1 MSETETTTV
10 VSLTVDGRVIT
21 AAPGELVIA
30 AAERAGVYIP
40 RFCYHPRMSS
50 VGMCRMC
57 LVEVEG
63 PRGSALQVSCMLDVA
78 DGMIVHTE
86 SPAVKKAQDGV
97 LEFLLINHP
106 LDCPVCDKGGECP
119 LQDQTLAFGPGESRF
134 VEEKRH
140 FEKPIPISDLV
151 YLDRERCILCDR
163 CTRFA
168 SEVAGDPLISFV
180 GRGNEMQVLTF
191 PDEPFASYFSG
202 NTVQICPVGALTAK
216 PYRFKARPW
225 DLEEEDSTCTTC
237 SVGCRVTVQSS
248 RNRVLRYQGVDID
261 PVNWGWLCD
270 KGRFAFE
277 AIESGQRLSAPLVR
291 EDDDLVESGWA
302 PALER
307 AALAIRTAVTD
318 GGPASV
324 AVIGGARLTNEDC
337 YAWVKLA
344 KGVIGT
350 DNVDAQL
357 GDGLTAE
364 LVVGL
369 PAATIDEA
377 CAAGTLLVLAP
388 DLKEELP
395 VLYLRVRDAVEKRGL
410 RVVEL
415 SPTATSMTP
424 LAAASLRY
432 RPGEQAALA
441 ASLVSGDAPP
451 AGIGA
456 DWFSAGTDIVVL
468 VGRPSVA
475 ESSSATEAA
484 AAAVAGARPD
494 ARFLVAT
501 RRGNVR
507 GAIDMGMAPG
517 LLPGRVAL
525 DQGRDSFTEHW
536 GQVPAAR
543 GLDATA
549 ILRAAA
555 DGAIGCLILLG
566 ADPLS
571 DFPDWRLAEQAL
583 ANTKRVIAVDT
594 FLTDSH
600 TGASVVLAAAGY
612 AEKSGTTTNLEGR
625 VSLLAQKVTPP
636 GTSRS
641 DWMIAAELAVLLDG
655 DLGFG
660 SAAEIWAEIEAVSTA
675 HAGMTLAALRSPEG
689 HDGLVAGDGDVAGRP
704 TMVRFEPDGQAAEPP
719 ALDAYSLRLV
729 SSRKLYDLGVA
740 LQRSPSMAGLA
751 GEAVLRMNP
760 TDHER
765 LGFAERAQAK
775 VTSSRT
781 TFLVDAVADPA
792 VARGVAVLAFNQH
805 GVRAA
810 DLIDATA
817 AVTDVR
823 VETP

>member
-1 MSETETTTV
+1 M
-10 VSLTVDGRVIT
+10 
-21 AAPGELVIA
+21 
-30 AAERAGVYIP
+30 AE
-40 RFCYHPRMSS
+40 
-50 VGMCRMC
+50 
-57 LVEVEG
+57 
-63 PRGSALQVSCMLDVA
+63 
-78 DGMIVHTE
+78 
-86 SPAVKKAQDGV
+86 
-97 LEFLLINHP
+97 
-106 LDCPVCDKGGECP
+106 
-119 LQDQTLAFGPGESRF
+119 
-134 VEEKRH
+134 
-140 FEKPIPISDLV
+140 
-151 YLDRERCILCDR
+151 
-163 CTRFA
+163 
-168 SEVAGDPLISFV
+168 
-180 GRGNEMQVLTF
+180 
-191 PDEPFASYFSG
+191 
-202 NTVQICPVGALTAK
+202 
-216 PYRFKARPW
+216 
-225 DLEEEDSTCTTC
+225 
-237 SVGCRVTVQSS
+237 
-248 RNRVLRYQGVDID
+248 
-261 PVNWGWLCD
+261 
-270 KGRFAFE
+270 
-277 AIESGQRLSAPLVR
+277 
-291 EDDDLVESGWA
+291 
-302 PALER
+302 
-307 AALAIRTAVTD
+307 

-337 YAWVKLA
+337 YAWAKLA

-350 DNVDAQL
+350 DSVDAQL
-357 GDGLTAE
+357 GDGLAAE

-369 PAATIDEA
+369 SAATIDEA

-432 RPGEQAALA
+432 RPGEQGALA

-451 AGIGA
+451 DGVGA

-484 AAAVAGARPD
+484 AAAIAGARPD

-507 GAIDMGMAPG
+507 GAIDMGLAPG

-555 DGAIGCLILLG
+555 DGDIGCLILLG

-571 DFPDWRLAEQAL
+571 DFPDRRLAEQAL
-583 ANTKRVIAVDT
+583 ANAKRVIAVDT
-594 FLTDSH
+594 FLTESH
-600 TGASVVLAAAGY
+600 AGASVVLAAAGY
-612 AEKSGTTTNLEGR
+612 AEKPGTTTNLEGR

-636 GTSRS
+636 GTSRA

-675 HAGMTLAALRSPEG
+675 HAGMTLAALRSPAG
-689 HDGLVAGDGDVAGRP
+689 HDGLVAGHGDVAGRP
-704 TMVRFEPDGQAAEPP
+704 AMVRFEPGGPAADTP

-740 LQRSPSMAGLA
+740 LQRSPSLAGLA

-792 VARGVAVLAFNQH
+792 VARGVAVLPFNQH
-805 GVRAA
+805 GVRAT

>member
-1 MSETETTTV
+1 VSETETTTV

-456 DWFSAGTDIVVL
+456 DWFSGGTDIVVL

>member
-1 MSETETTTV
+1 M
-10 VSLTVDGRVIT
+10 
-21 AAPGELVIA
+21 
-30 AAERAGVYIP
+30 
-40 RFCYHPRMSS
+40 
-50 VGMCRMC
+50 
-57 LVEVEG
+57 
-63 PRGSALQVSCMLDVA
+63 
-78 DGMIVHTE
+78 
-86 SPAVKKAQDGV
+86 
-97 LEFLLINHP
+97 
-106 LDCPVCDKGGECP
+106 
-119 LQDQTLAFGPGESRF
+119 
-134 VEEKRH
+134 
-140 FEKPIPISDLV
+140 
-151 YLDRERCILCDR
+151 
-163 CTRFA
+163 
-168 SEVAGDPLISFV
+168 
-180 GRGNEMQVLTF
+180 
-191 PDEPFASYFSG
+191 
-202 NTVQICPVGALTAK
+202 
-216 PYRFKARPW
+216 
-225 DLEEEDSTCTTC
+225 
-237 SVGCRVTVQSS
+237 
-248 RNRVLRYQGVDID
+248 
-261 PVNWGWLCD
+261 
-270 KGRFAFE
+270 
-277 AIESGQRLSAPLVR
+277 
-291 EDDDLVESGWA
+291 
-302 PALER
+302 
-307 AALAIRTAVTD
+307 
-318 GGPASV
+318 
-324 AVIGGARLTNEDC
+324 IGGARLTNEDC
-337 YAWVKLA
+337 YAWAKLA

-357 GDGLTAE
+357 GDGLSAE

-432 RPGEQAALA
+432 RPGEQGALA

-451 AGIGA
+451 DGVGA

-484 AAAVAGARPD
+484 VAAIAGARPD

-507 GAIDMGMAPG
+507 GAIDMGLAPG

-555 DGAIGCLILLG
+555 DGDIGCLILLG

-571 DFPDWRLAEQAL
+571 DFPDRRLAEQAL
-583 ANTKRVIAVDT
+583 ANAKRVIAVDT
-594 FLTDSH
+594 FLTESH
-600 TGASVVLAAAGY
+600 AGASVVLAAAGY
-612 AEKSGTTTNLEGR
+612 AEKPGTTTNLEGR

-660 SAAEIWAEIEAVSTA
+660 SAAEIWTEIEAVSTA
-675 HAGMTLAALRSPEG
+675 HAGMTLAALRSPGG
-689 HDGLVAGDGDVAGRP
+689 HDGLLAGSGDVAGRP
-704 TMVRFEPDGQAAEPP
+704 AMLRFEPGGTAAETP

-729 SSRKLYDLGVA
+729 SVA
-740 LQRSPSMAGLA
+740 Q
-751 GEAVLRMNP
+751 AVRP
-760 TDHER
+760 GRCTAA
-765 LGFAERAQAK
+765 FAEPRR
-775 VTSSRT
+775 SR
-781 TFLVDAVADPA
+781 
-792 VARGVAVLAFNQH
+792 R
-805 GVRAA
+805 
-810 DLIDATA
+810 
-817 AVTDVR
+817 
-823 VETP
+823 